1 MRGSHSA
8 SLRPDRLTGRE
19 GRKEAMGLSMIPI
32 SDSTP
37 ASPLD
42 KLQHKKIEVRLQKGL
57 SGDAE
62 DGGVHFPG

>member
-1 MRGSHSA
+1 
-8 SLRPDRLTGRE
+8 
-19 GRKEAMGLSMIPI
+19 MGLSMIPI